1 MATGEEVVRVQ
12 TRYTDCLVVY
22 LCLAV
27 SSFAVEAPSL
37 VLNPFVMA
45 PPALTALERAK
56 FLLFQNPT
64 LSPGFSL
71 NMALLYEE
79 EASAEN
85 VSPDIA
91 FAQMCLETSY
101 LRFGN
106 QVRAGQYNFAGLG
119 AVDGGTNSLT
129 FGSPREGVR
138 AQVQHLKYYAST
150 LPLQSPPVN
159 PRLVYVSRGIAPTV
173 WQLAGTWA
181 SDADYG
187 KKLLAVLQRMLG
199 YARTS
204 TR

>member
-1 MATGEEVVRVQ
+1 MLIRFTSR
-12 TRYTDCLVVY
+12 LV
-22 LCLAV
+22 LCL
-27 SSFAVEAPSL
+27 SFAVSTFAGEVPPL

-45 PPALTALERAK
+45 PPALTALEKAK
-56 FLLFQNPT
+56 FLVFQNPT

-71 NMALLYEE
+71 NLALLYEE
-79 EASAEN
+79 EASAED
-85 VSPDIA
+85 VSPDLA